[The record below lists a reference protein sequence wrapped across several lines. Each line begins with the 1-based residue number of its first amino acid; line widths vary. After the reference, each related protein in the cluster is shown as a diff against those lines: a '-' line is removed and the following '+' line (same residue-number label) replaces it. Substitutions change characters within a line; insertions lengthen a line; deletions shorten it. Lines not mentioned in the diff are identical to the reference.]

1 MKNFTLDQWIEWQC
15 NLHPTNMD
23 FNLSRM
29 KKVAEQLNIFPIKPK
44 VFTVAGTN
52 GKGSTVAILESILVE
67 SGYNVGSY
75 TSPHLLDF
83 NERIKINKIN
93 SSTKEICKAFEKIE
107 KIRKDITLTFFEFS
121 TLAAFII
128 FSEKDLDVLVLE
140 VGLGGRLDAV
150 NIIEP
155 DVSIITNIGFDH
167 TAILGNNL
175 EEIAYEKSGIM
186 RNNKP
191 TILGYKDIQESVK
204 KYSKDIGSHLNILG
218 NNFSFDIISD
228 KKWLFSNNN
237 GLEIEFDYPGIK
249 GEKQI
254 FNAAAAIQAIYISK
268 DILFNE
274 KKINIGLKKSQIF
287 GRFQI
292 FKNSPNIILDIAH
305 NEQSIMTLKNNLQRY
320 YPEKKYHAVFSV
332 LKDKDVDKILN
343 PLKNIFESWHISES
357 MNDRALPVNHLKEN
371 NFFIEEKI
379 MDYDSIDNAYN
390 SAVKIAKKE
399 GGIIV
404 VFGSSYTIAP
414 ILKKYLNKNKQI

>member
-29 KKVAEQLNIFPIKPK
+29 KEVAEQLNIFPIKPK

-155 DVSIITNIGFDH
+155 DVSIITNKQVNLYLSLMIEIFEYIKPNKI
-167 TAILGNNL
+167 ILKN
-175 EEIAYEKSGIM
+175 
-186 RNNKP
+186 P
-191 TILGYKDIQESVK
+191 
-204 KYSKDIGSHLNILG
+204 
-218 NNFSFDIISD
+218 
-228 KKWLFSNNN
+228 SNY
-237 GLEIEFDYPGIK
+237 L
-249 GEKQI
+249 
-254 FNAAAAIQAIYISK
+254 
-268 DILFNE
+268 
-274 KKINIGLKKSQIF
+274 KINILQ
-287 GRFQI
+287 
-292 FKNSPNIILDIAH
+292 DID
-305 NEQSIMTLKNNLQRY
+305 LKN
-320 YPEKKYHAVFSV
+320 
-332 LKDKDVDKILN
+332 
-343 PLKNIFESWHISES
+343 KNILF
-357 MNDRALPVNHLKEN
+357 D
-371 NFFIEEKI
+371 
-379 MDYDSIDNAYN
+379 
-390 SAVKIAKKE
+390 
-399 GGIIV
+399 
-404 VFGSSYTIAP
+404 
-414 ILKKYLNKNKQI
+414 